1 MLRKLRYFSEQ
12 IIKAGLVAIPRPAPE
27 QAYQLEELEAKLEE
41 LETEL
46 RQINV
51 NTEKLRRSH
60 SELVE
65 LQLVLEKAG
74 GQGQGDTRPLIAP
87 HVTHITQF
95 AAITRHCFKSAS
107 RHQTQKKK
115 KKKVIP
121 RRATRRIPHR

>member
-12 IIKAGLVAIPRPAPE
+12 IAKAGLVAIPRPVSE

-41 LETEL
+41 LENEL

-74 GQGQGDTRPLIAP
+74 GQGQGDTPSIDHTTRGCT
-87 HVTHITQF
+87 HVTRPPQLDTVSKAPLATTKPPLSDCPQHTSY
-95 AAITRHCFKSAS
+95 TS
-107 RHQTQKKK
+107 RG
-115 KKKVIP
+115 
-121 RRATRRIPHR
+121 A